1 MQQSSANSQ
10 PDRTTLDHKLT
21 PELTPAHSTIT
32 PVVPHVRVAGGY
44 REVVSLAFP
53 LVLSMLSQTIMTAVE
68 SAFLGHFGTVEQGAA
83 GLAGA
88 LLWPLLLSCNWSGI
102 GVQICVAQSIGAQ
115 RRADS
120 GAFTWQGMY
129 VSLLAWLFLIL
140 AGLGAPLIVQLSAP
154 SPALVV
160 PTVLYL
166 RIELLGSLPGLLN
179 LSLVGF
185 FRGLGDTKTPL
196 MVTLVVELLGALL
209 DVLFIFGVAG
219 FPRLGIAGAALS
231 TVSATTVGTVIYLG
245 LFLRRG
251 RREGFLT
258 QPRIPFDRHACWRL
272 VRLSWPIGAH
282 GALDMGAWTLFTAL
296 IARLGTVEAA
306 AHAIAI
312 RVISLAY
319 MAGYGISVAATT
331 LVGRYLGAQEPA
343 AARRSMRSSL
353 MLTLLLMGSMGV
365 GFFVWRQPLVALFTQ
380 DHAVAL
386 LAVHLVIFV
395 ALFQLFDS
403 LSLSAMGVLRGAGQT
418 RWPMLAALLVNW
430 GLFVPS
436 AALVMFPWQGGIL
449 GGWTVALGSAIL
461 LGLVLLWRVLR
472 GGW

>member
-10 PDRTTLDHKLT
+10 PDRTNLDNK
-21 PELTPAHSTIT
+21 LTPAHSTIT
-32 PVVPHVRVAGGY
+32 PATPHVRAAGGY

-115 RRADS
+115 RRADC

-331 LVGRYLGAQEPA
+331 LVGRYLGAQEPV
-343 AARRSMRSSL
+343 AARRSMRSCL
-353 MLTLLLMGSMGV
+353 MLTLLLMGSMGA

-395 ALFQLFDS
+395 ALFQLFDG

-436 AALVMFPWQGGIL
+436 AALVMLPWQGGII
-449 GGWTVALGSAIL
+449 GGWAVGLGSAIL

>member
-10 PDRTTLDHKLT
+10 PDRPTLDNKLV
-21 PELTPAHSTIT
+21 PAHSTIT
-32 PVVPHVRVAGGY
+32 PATPHVRAAGGY

-115 RRADS
+115 RRADC

-231 TVSATTVGTVIYLG
+231 TVSATTVGTVIYLC
-245 LFLRRG
+245 LCLRRG

-258 QPRIPFDRHACWRL
+258 QPRIPFDRGTCWRL

-331 LVGRYLGAQEPA
+331 LVGRYLGAQEPV
-343 AARRSMRSSL
+343 AARRSMRSCL
-353 MLTLLLMGSMGV
+353 MLTLLLMGSMGCGGAV
-365 GFFVWRQPLVALFTQ
+365 GSPSGT
-380 DHAVAL
+380 
-386 LAVHLVIFV
+386 
-395 ALFQLFDS
+395 
-403 LSLSAMGVLRGAGQT
+403 LRGAVPT
-418 RWPMLAALLVNW
+418 FRWPEPQCHGRVARRWTDSLAYA
-430 GLFVPS
+430 GRAP
-436 AALVMFPWQGGIL
+436 GEL
-449 GGWTVALGSAIL
+449 GSVRPECGAGHVALAGRHHWW
-461 LGLVLLWRVLR
+461 LGRRVGLCHPAGVGAPVACAAWWLVSR
-472 GGW
+472 

>member
-1 MQQSSANSQ
+1 
-10 PDRTTLDHKLT
+10 
-21 PELTPAHSTIT
+21 
-32 PVVPHVRVAGGY
+32 VRVAGGY

-53 LVLSMLSQTIMTAVE
+53 LVLSMLSQTIMTGVE

-88 LLWPLLLSCNWSGI
+88 LLWPLFLLCNWSGI

-115 RRADS
+115 RRADC
-120 GAFTWQGMY
+120 GAFTWQGLY
-129 VSLLAWLFLIL
+129 VSLLAWLFLIA
-140 AGLGAPLIVQLSAP
+140 AGLSAPLIVGLSAP
-154 SPALVV
+154 SPELVE

-166 RIELLGSLPGLLN
+166 RIALLGGLPGLVN
-179 LSLVGF
+179 LTLVGF
-185 FRGLGDTKTPL
+185 FRGIGDTKTPL
-196 MVTLVVELLGALL
+196 VVTLVVELLGMLL
-209 DVLFIFGVAG
+209 DVLLIFGVAG

-231 TVSATTVGTVIYLG
+231 TVSATAVGTTIYLR

-258 QPRIPFDRHACWRL
+258 QPRLPFDRHASWHL
-272 VRLSWPIGAH
+272 VRLSWPIGAY

-343 AARRSMRSSL
+343 AARRSMRSCL
-353 MLTLLLMGSMGV
+353 MLALLLMGSMGV
-365 GFFVWRQPLVALFTQ
+365 GFFVWRQPLVGLFTR
-380 DHAVAL
+380 DHAVVP
-386 LAVHLVIFV
+386 LAVQLVIFV
-395 ALFQLFDS
+395 ALFQIFDS

-418 RWPMLAALLVNW
+418 RWPMLAGLLVNW

-449 GGWTVALGSAIL
+449 GGWTVALGSAVL